1 MENFA
6 LIALVEQL
14 KTVTEGM
21 VVRRIV
27 QHHRKVFLLQTR
39 SVRIPALKVSIDA
52 RNPIIYVSGERPP
65 VETVTTDFLMILRKH
80 LVSAHLLEIDK
91 PLSERIV
98 ELKFKT
104 ALPAQELQT
113 VYLVAELLP
122 NSPNLFLLDRAR
134 NVLGSAVTP
143 GPQRGMGEY
152 DEYSYLKT
160 DKTDLALTG
169 EDDRSWFD
177 EIEFAKDPKNWLIRN
192 VAGVGPLL
200 AADIL
205 HRQAASKRELP
216 EVIKDMVDSLLEP
229 ASTAWAYSGKPLS
242 VIMERND
249 IEALRRVILT
259 PIELESLTR
268 KTHGVQ
274 TYPGMLEA
282 TRIISDE
289 LESQILMEQVKSPQ
303 MKRIRDRLRR
313 LRHQHERLL
322 DRKRRYSEAKELQTR
337 AQMLVASGA
346 DMDRHHESVEVT
358 DYFGDGPQSRTIELD
373 PSKTLRENI
382 NKLFK
387 QHKKAGRGM
396 GMVLTQ
402 LSKLEFTKAG
412 LETEAQRLESVTT
425 WEALTALTGRADAHR
440 SSPDSRK
447 SPRPGTRR
455 RRSIQMD
462 GREVLVGR
470 NSREN
475 DELTFKVATGDDFWF
490 HVAGYTGSHVIVRNP
505 AKDTELESSLLIR
518 AAQLAA
524 YYSQARNSNKVEVH
538 YTRRKFVSK
547 PKRAKPGL
555 VRLREFKT
563 VTVEPR
569 NWAEANPDSE
579 SVPSPSATTVE

>member
-14 KTVTEGM
+14 KTVTDGM
-21 VVRRIV
+21 VVRRIT
-27 QHHRKVFLLQTR
+27 QHHRNAFLLQTR
-39 SVRIPALKVSIDA
+39 SVRIPALKLSIDS

-65 VETVTTDFLMILRKH
+65 VEAVTSDFLMILRKH
-80 LVSAHLLEIDK
+80 LVSARLLEIDK

-113 VYLVAELLP
+113 VFLVAELLP

-134 NVLGSAVTP
+134 NVLGSAVAP
-143 GPQRGMGEY
+143 GRQRGMGDYAEY
-152 DEYSYLKT
+152 AYPKT
-160 DKTDLALTG
+160 DKTDLALTR

-177 EIEFAKDPKNWLIRN
+177 EPEFAKDPKNWLIRN

-200 AADIL
+200 AAEIL
-205 HRQAASKRELP
+205 HRQDASKNELP
-216 EVIKDMVDSLLEP
+216 EEMKEMIDRLLEP

-249 IEALRRVILT
+249 LEGLRRTILT
-259 PIELESLTR
+259 PIELESLART
-268 KTHGVQ
+268 THSVG

-282 TRIISDE
+282 TRIVSDE
-289 LESQILMEQVKSPQ
+289 LESRILLEQAKSPRMRQ
-303 MKRIRDRLRR
+303 IRVRLRR
-313 LRHQHERLL
+313 LRHQHEQLL

-337 AQMLVASGA
+337 AQMLVASGV
-346 DMDRHHESVEVT
+346 DMDRHHENVEVT

-373 PSKTLRENI
+373 PSKTLRENV

-396 GMVLTQ
+396 EMVLSQ
-402 LSKLEFTKAG
+402 LSKLEFTKSG
-412 LETEAQRLESVTT
+412 LEAEAARLESVTAWDT
-425 WEALTALTGRADAHR
+425 LTALAGTANSPR
-440 SSPDSRK
+440 SRPDSGK
-447 SPRPGTRR
+447 SPRSGARK
-455 RRSIQMD
+455 RRSIRMD
-462 GREVLVGR
+462 GHEVLVGR
-470 NSREN
+470 NGREN

-524 YYSQARNSNKVEVH
+524 YYSQARNSNKVQVH

-569 NWAEANPDSE
+569 NWDHVNPGTGN
-579 SVPSPSATTVE
+579 VQVQVEE